1 MTTGDTGPRGFRFGT
16 AATLIV
22 LFALLIGLS
31 QWAFHRLSGELL
43 DATVREHE
51 IEKVRTVGRV
61 VENMIARESTRVEQ
75 VARLVA
81 ARPALAAAL
90 LQPAGQQAAAVAAD
104 LDGVYRLAG
113 TDILEVTDA
122 GETIVYRANAP
133 GRRGDTA
140 TNWGVAEA
148 LAGRS
153 MMASTTEGEGIA
165 LRAIEPLRSGKRVV
179 GTLAAGRLLSEAF
192 IRELGEEAGARLALV
207 KRSGQAVTS
216 DPDLVNGL
224 DEAAMT
230 EAFQQK
236 LPVYREDPVAHRTVV
251 YLPVFI
257 VDEAFVML
265 TEIDS
270 AAAYRRQARNGRQ
283 SAINAA
289 LIVGAMVLLAILALG
304 YALRPLKRLRVRAEK
319 TFLELTGR
327 PLQVRQQDEIAAA
340 VEALDALTERLVERN
355 RELADANERAQA
367 ANRAKGDF
375 LANMSHEIRTPM
387 NGILGMTELALT
399 TRLDAEQREYL
410 GIVRDSAQSLLAIID
425 EILDFSK
432 IEAGKLTIEHIPF
445 APAATVAECVR
456 LLGPRARDKGL
467 ELILDLAPDLPAS
480 LVGDPARLRQILFN
494 LIGNAIKFT
503 ERGQIGIHAA
513 VAARE
518 PAGVRLRLAV
528 SDTGIGI
535 PAEKQAHIFEAF
547 AQEDASITRRYGGT
561 GLGLT
566 ICARLVKLMGGH
578 IGLESEPG
586 HGSRFQVELPFPEAS
601 AAVDTAAPA
610 TGAPAARPLTVL
622 VVEDD
627 PVGQQVVAGLLKR
640 WGHRAVVVGSGAAA
654 LAALFPE
661 HGDAPAIDLVLM
673 DMQMPGMDGLETTRR
688 IRERERG
695 LRRPVP
701 IVAATANAME
711 DNRRACLAAGMN
723 DFITKPIRSI
733 KLQEALARNT
743 PLKRPLMEA

>member
-16 AATLIV
+16 AATLIA

-61 VENMIARESTRVEQ
+61 VENMIARESTRIEQ

-90 LQPAGQQAAAVAAD
+90 LRPTGQQAAAVAAD

-113 TDILEVTDA
+113 TDILEVTDT
-122 GETIVYRANAP
+122 GEAVVYRADAP

-140 TNWGVAEA
+140 TSWGVAEA

-153 MMASTTEGEGIA
+153 MMASATEGEGIA
-165 LRAIEPLRSGKRVV
+165 LRAIEPLRSGKRIV
-179 GTLAAGRLLSEAF
+179 GTLAAGRLLNEAF
-192 IRELGEEAGARLALV
+192 IRELGKEAGARLALV

-216 DPDLVNGL
+216 DPDLVNDL

-236 LPVYREDPVAHRTVV
+236 LPVYREDRVAHRTLV

-270 AAAYRRQARNGRQ
+270 SAAYRRQAQNGRQ

-304 YALRPLKRLRVRAEK
+304 YALRPLQGLRRRAEQA
-319 TFLELTGR
+319 FLELTGR
-327 PLQVRQQDEIAAA
+327 PLQVSQQDEVAAA
-340 VEALDALTERLVERN
+340 VEALDALTDRLIQRN
-355 RELADANERAQA
+355 RELADANDRAQA

-503 ERGQIGIHAA
+503 ERGQIGIHVA

-518 PAGVRLRLAV
+518 AAGVRLRLAV

-566 ICARLVKLMGGH
+566 ICARLVSLMGGR

-586 HGSRFQVELPFPEAS
+586 HGSRFQVELVFPEAS
-601 AAVDTAAPA
+601 AATDATAPA
-610 TGAPAARPLTVL
+610 TGTPAARPLTVL

-640 WGHRAVVVGSGAAA
+640 WGHRAVVVSSGAAA

-661 HGDAPAIDLVLM
+661 NGDTPAIDLVLM

-723 DFITKPIRSI
+723 DFITKPIRST